1 MNSFSKKDHAPLKR
15 FLTLSSD
22 ELRDKYP
29 IVLETLCQELVPRR
43 RHRSSPK
50 SEKLLVE
57 LIRQPSLL
65 TPAIFARGLL
75 GRDSEFY
82 RVQFIKYG
90 WREAVEEGLR
100 EEYPGGGSRLWW
112 DVMEREFSRRSHPE
126 YPPSE
131 EVRTAV
137 LGHFKTKQELENAWT
152 RRNAPSF
159 QEKLQH
165 QLELLL
171 SETIARVIVE
181 YAATSATWLDVEDA
195 VLPLPRN
202 DSDSDSDRGSG
213 NGSDRSYDRRSFDG
227 DFDPDSRDVLLSTEQ
242 LIS

>member
-1 MNSFSKKDHAPLKR
+1 MSYLVKGLTKEKNHAPLKR
-15 FLTLSSD
+15 FLTLLSD

-43 RHRSSPK
+43 RRRSSPR

-75 GRDSEFY
+75 GRNSKFS
-82 RVQFIKYG
+82 RVQFIRYS

-100 EEYPGGGSRLWW
+100 EVYPGGSRRLWW
-112 DVMEREFSRRSHPE
+112 DVMEREFSRPSHPE
-126 YPPSE
+126 YPPLE

-152 RRNAPSF
+152 RRNTPSF

-165 QLELLL
+165 QFELLL

-181 YAATSATWLDVEDA
+181 YAAASATWLDVGDTA
-195 VLPLPRN
+195 LPLPHN
-202 DSDSDSDRGSG
+202 DSDSD
-213 NGSDRSYDRRSFDG
+213 SDRSYDRRSFDG
-227 DFDPDSRDVLLSTEQ
+227 DFDPGSRDVLFVA
-242 LIS
+242 